1 MAGLLRKV
9 LLSERG
15 AIDEVILWVCGALVA
30 ITAFGFA
37 LYGVRLIGARDTLH
51 RAVTVL
57 EQGETIGGCLLSTS
71 AVQAAAGLLA
81 AGGLDPALASLSA
94 TTARQPY
101 GAVTSVTLRYTF
113 SPATAGHALPWTET
127 ITETARRV
135 SQYVPG
141 IESQSCVS
149 SSSLG

>member
-15 AIDEVILWVCGALVA
+15 AIDKAILWACGALVA
-30 ITAFGFA
+30 ITAVGFD

-57 EQGETIGGCLLSTS
+57 AQGETVGGCLLPS
-71 AVQAAAGLLA
+71 AVQAAAQVLA
-81 AGGLDPALASLSA
+81 AGGLNPALASLSA

-101 GAVTSVTLRYTF
+101 GAVTIVTLRYTF

-127 ITETARRV
+127 ITETAQRV

-141 IESQSCVS
+141 LESQSCVS
-149 SSSLG
+149 PSNLG

>member
-1 MAGLLRKV
+1 VAGRLRKV

-15 AIDEVILWVCGALVA
+15 AIDEAILWACGALVA
-30 ITAFGFA
+30 IMATGFA

-57 EQGETIGGCLLSTS
+57 AQGETVGGCLLPS
-71 AVQAAAGLLA
+71 AVQAAARLLV

-101 GAVTSVTLRYTF
+101 GAVTTVTLRYTF
-113 SPATAGHALPWTET
+113 SPAAAGHALPWTET
-127 ITETARRV
+127 ITETAQRV
-135 SQYVPG
+135 SQYVP
-141 IESQSCVS
+141 ELENQTCVS

>member
-1 MAGLLRKV
+1 MAGLLRKT

-15 AIDEVILWVCGALVA
+15 AIDEAILWACGALVA
-30 ITAFGFA
+30 ITAVGFA

-57 EQGETIGGCLLSTS
+57 AQGESVGGCLLPS
-71 AVQAAAGLLA
+71 AVQAATQVLA

-94 TTARQPY
+94 TTTRQPY

-127 ITETARRV
+127 ITESAQRV

-141 IESQSCVS
+141 LESQACVS

>member
-1 MAGLLRKV
+1 MAGLLRKT
-9 LLSERG
+9 LLSQRG
-15 AIDEVILWVCGALVA
+15 AIDEAILWACGALVA
-30 ITAFGFA
+30 ITAAGFA

-57 EQGETIGGCLLSTS
+57 AQGETVGGCLLPS
-71 AVQAAAGLLA
+71 AVQAAAQVLA

-113 SPATAGHALPWTET
+113 SPAMAGHALPWTET
-127 ITETARRV
+127 IAETARRV

-141 IESQSCVS
+141 LENQTCVS
-149 SSSLG
+149 SSNLG

>member
-1 MAGLLRKV
+1 MAGLLRKS

-15 AIDEVILWVCGALVA
+15 AIDEAVLWACGALVA
-30 ITAFGFA
+30 ITAVGFA
-37 LYGVRLIGARDTLH
+37 LYGGRLIGARDTLH

-57 EQGETIGGCLLSTS
+57 AQGGTVGGCLLPS

-81 AGGLDPALASLSA
+81 AGGLNPALASLSA

-113 SPATAGHALPWTET
+113 SPATVGHALPWTET

-135 SQYVPG
+135 SQDRPG
-141 IESQSCVS
+141 LESQSCVS
-149 SSSLG
+149 SSRLG

>member
-1 MAGLLRKV
+1 MTGLLRKV
-9 LLSERG
+9 LLSESG
-15 AIDEVILWVCGALVA
+15 AIDEAILWACGALVA
-30 ITAFGFA
+30 IAAVGFA

-57 EQGETIGGCLLSTS
+57 AQGETVGGCLLPS
-71 AVQAAAGLLA
+71 AVQAAAQVLA
-81 AGGLDPALASLSA
+81 AGGLNPALASLSA

-113 SPATAGHALPWTET
+113 SPATAGHALPWMET
-127 ITETARRV
+127 ITETAQRV
-135 SQYVPG
+135 SQYVPRL
-141 IESQSCVS
+141 ESQTCVS

>member
-1 MAGLLRKV
+1 MAGLLRKT

-15 AIDEVILWVCGALVA
+15 AIDEAILWACGALVA
-30 ITAFGFA
+30 ITAVGFA

-57 EQGETIGGCLLSTS
+57 TQGESVGGCLLPS
-71 AVQAAAGLLA
+71 AVQAATQVLA

-127 ITETARRV
+127 ITESAQRV

-141 IESQSCVS
+141 IESQTCVS

>member
-15 AIDEVILWVCGALVA
+15 AIDEAILWACGALVA
-30 ITAFGFA
+30 ITAVGFA

-57 EQGETIGGCLLSTS
+57 AQGETVGGCLLPS
-71 AVQAAAGLLA
+71 AVQAAAQVLA
-81 AGGLDPALASLSA
+81 AGGLDPALASLLA

-127 ITETARRV
+127 ITESAQRV

-149 SSSLG
+149 LSSLG

>member
-1 MAGLLRKV
+1 LARLLRKV

-15 AIDEVILWVCGALVA
+15 AIDEAILWACGALVA
-30 ITAFGFA
+30 ITAVGFA

-57 EQGETIGGCLLSTS
+57 AQGETVGGCLLPS
-71 AVQAAAGLLA
+71 AVQAAAQVLA
-81 AGGLDPALASLSA
+81 AGGLDPALATLSA

-101 GAVTSVTLRYTF
+101 GAVTTVTLRYTF

-127 ITETARRV
+127 ITETAQRV
-135 SQYVPG
+135 SQYVPEL
-141 IESQSCVS
+141 ESQTCVS